1 MILIVQPA
9 WRVSKSRIRWVNSA
23 ANSLGR
29 LADITAFIGVN
40 SREWVNKGLNPRSG
54 KGQ

>member
-1 MILIVQPA
+1 MILIVAAGVAGIEIADQ
-9 WRVSKSRIRWVNSA
+9 VGESA